1 MNPPINFRATACNYA
16 RAYRLPLQVG
26 RTMETLISL
35 GPELIRTDITAL
47 GARGPYRLTISH
59 SRGIIVEY
67 FHTAKA
73 ALARAAE
80 IEELL
85 LSARGVSRSRVRGKR
100 THSHRTQKGV
110 AA

>member
-1 MNPPINFRATACNYA
+1 MPP
-16 RAYRLPLQVG
+16 LVG
-26 RTMETLISL
+26 RMMETLINV
-35 GPELIRTDITAL
+35 GTELIRTEIAAL
-47 GARGPYRLTISH
+47 GARGPYRLTITH

-80 IEELL
+80 LEELL
-85 LSARGVSRSRVRGKR
+85 MSARGVSRSRVRGKR